1 MSGKA
6 IQLHTARV
14 VLDRFPDRSQEILR
28 LYDSVDDVRHICD
41 DLAVAVETL
50 ERFITQ
56 IDRDRSN
63 EITDFKEIIDK
74 LQAELIETINN
85 LS

>member
-14 VLDRFPDRSQEILR
+14 VLDRFPDRSKEILR
-28 LYDSVDDVRHICD
+28 LYDSIDDVRHICD

-50 ERFITQ
+50 ERFKSQ
-56 IDRDRSN
+56 KERNRNN

-74 LQAELIETINN
+74 LQAELIEIINR